1 MEGKASSMERKEEGK
16 EEPKAA
22 AAAPAPS
29 ASPNF
34 ALGMGRAMLAQQA
47 FHEIKGD
54 YEKSLEGKE
63 GEERQKTLDA
73 LHLRS
78 ADKCLKLA
86 QRNGGIYNKAA
97 QFVASLQAGAGDA
110 SIPKPYIDALKIV
123 CDKAPFRPFSE
134 MENVVKEDFGVESL
148 DEIFQSVDDQPLAA
162 ASLAQVHRAVLKD
175 GTEVAVK
182 IQYPGLLEQMA
193 SDFAVF
199 RMFGQQIK
207 PGGFDL
213 TWVVND
219 FEVSISAELD
229 FTIEGRNA
237 ELTGKDFAHQPYAK
251 VPKVF
256 WEYTTKRVLTME
268 FVTGMVPTNDAKAL
282 REAGMDPYK
291 VGCMLSDLFAE
302 MVFCTGRVHG
312 DPHAGNVYAILDEK
326 TNQEKIVLLDHGLY
340 HDVTNDLRK
349 QFCKFVTACVTRDGH
364 QMKTLGEKFAGPLY
378 RFFPIILSPW
388 FVFGSK
394 VSLEDI
400 RAAKQKRIPPGVEL
414 KQVGEFLVGLHDTG
428 GNLLGVLH
436 SMGYIRG
443 ILNMLKFPERRRLKS
458 FAKYAAAGGNC
469 EVEAY
474 DKDLKKAKEQ
484 VKKPAVDLSAP
495 VQLSMAMVQ
504 VDLLA
509 LLISILAPVAILLLV
524 LGKRNTIGIAL
535 AVLALIGSLF
545 YHNSGCCA
553 EHHHLSD
560 LVADSSSAAGTPEL

>member
-1 MEGKASSMERKEEGK
+1 M
-16 EEPKAA
+16 
-22 AAAPAPS
+22 

-34 ALGMGRAMLAQQA
+34 AMGMGRAMLAQQL

-63 GEERQKTLDA
+63 GDEREKTLQE

-110 SIPKPYIDALKIV
+110 SIPKPYIDALKVV
-123 CDKAPFRPFSE
+123 CDKAPFRPFADLAQ
-134 MENVVKEDFGVESL
+134 VVKEDFGVDSL
-148 DEIFQSVDDQPLAA
+148 DEVFKSVDESPLAA

-256 WEYTTKRVLTME
+256 WEHTTKRVLTME
-268 FVTGMVPTNDAKAL
+268 FVTGMVPTNDARAL
-282 REAGMDPYK
+282 AEAGMDPYR

-312 DPHAGNVYAILDEK
+312 DPHAGNVYAILDKETK
-326 TNQEKIVLLDHGLY
+326 REKIVLLDHGLY
-340 HDVTNDLRK
+340 HDVANDLRK
-349 QFCKFVTACVTRDGH
+349 DFCEFVSACVERDGGR
-364 QMKTLGEKFAGPLY
+364 MKTLGERFAGPLY

-443 ILNMLKFPERRRLKS
+443 ILNCLKFPERRRLKS
-458 FAKYAAAGGNC
+458 FAKYAKAGC
-469 EVEAY
+469 DYEVEPY
-474 DKDLKKAKEQ
+474 DEDLGKAKEQ
-484 VKKPAVDLSAP
+484 VKKPALELSTAAK
-495 VQLSMAMVQ
+495 VGVAMMH

-509 LLISILAPVAILLLV
+509 LLISVLAPVAIVLLV
-524 LGKRNTIGIAL
+524 LGKRTTFGIVGAIL
-535 AVLALIGSLF
+535 VLIVSFF
-545 YHNSGCCA
+545 YQRSAGGPGTA
-553 EHHHLSD
+553 
-560 LVADSSSAAGTPEL
+560 AAGEGEAIILD

>member
-1 MEGKASSMERKEEGK
+1 MTENGAEQ
-16 EEPKAA
+16 A
-22 AAAPAPS
+22 AAAPKPEAANGAPTPTPTP
-29 ASPNF
+29 APAQPNF
-34 ALGMGRAMLAQQA
+34 AMGMGRAMLAQQT
-47 FHEIKGD
+47 FYEIKGD

-63 GEERQKTLDA
+63 EGSKERAETMAA

-123 CDKAPFRPFSE
+123 CDKAPFRPFSDMAKVIE
-134 MENVVKEDFGVESL
+134 EDFGKPISEV
-148 DEIFQSVDDQPLAA
+148 FQSVDEEPLAA

-229 FTIEGRNA
+229 FMIEGKNA
-237 ELTGKDFAHQPYAK
+237 ELTGKDFAHQKYAK
-251 VPKVF
+251 VPKVY
-256 WEYTTKRVLTME
+256 WDLTTKRVLTME
-268 FVTGMVPTNDAKAL
+268 FVTDMVPTNDAAKL
-282 REAGMDPYK
+282 RAAGMDPYK

-312 DPHAGNVYAILDEK
+312 DPHAGNVYCILDKVTKE
-326 TNQEKIVLLDHGLY
+326 ERIVLLDHGLY
-340 HDVTNDLRK
+340 HDVDNDLRRS
-349 QFCKFVTACVTRDGH
+349 FSDFVTACVARDGAK
-364 QMKTLGEKFAGPLY
+364 MKSLGERFAGPLY

-394 VSLEDI
+394 IQLEDI
-400 RAAKQKRIPPGVEL
+400 RAAKEKRIPPGVKL
-414 KQVGEFLVGLHDTG
+414 KEVGEFLVGLHDTG

-443 ILNMLKFPERRRLKS
+443 ILNCLSFPERRRLKS
-458 FAKYAAAGGNC
+458 FAKFAALGGAY
-469 EVEAY
+469 EVEPRDE
-474 DKDLKKAKEQ
+474 DK
-484 VKKPAVDLSAP
+484 VPAEVLVPASAMAVVNVDI
-495 VQLSMAMVQ
+495 
-504 VDLLA
+504 LA
-509 LLISILAPVAILLLV
+509 LLITVLAPLALVVLV
-524 LGKRNTIGIAL
+524 LGKRTTAGIA
-535 AVLALIGSLF
+535 AAILALILGT
-545 YHNSGCCA
+545 GC
-553 EHHHLSD
+553 LY
-560 LVADSSSAAGTPEL
+560 

>member
-1 MEGKASSMERKEEGK
+1 MTTPASPTPATPEA
-16 EEPKAA
+16 PAAPAA
-22 AAAPAPS
+22 AAPS

-47 FHEIKGD
+47 FYEIKGD

-63 GEERQKTLDA
+63 GEERAEIMKQ

-123 CDKAPFRPFSE
+123 CDKAPFRKFSE
-134 MENVVKEDFGVESL
+134 MEGVIKEDFGVSSVK
-148 DEIFQSVDDQPLAA
+148 EIFREVDEEPLAA

-229 FTIEGRNA
+229 FMIEGRNA
-237 ELTGKDFAHQPYAK
+237 ELTCKDFAHQPYAK

-268 FVTGMVPTNDAKAL
+268 FVTGMVQTNDAKAL
-282 REAGMDPYK
+282 AKAGMDPYK
-291 VGCMLSDLFAE
+291 VGCMLSDMFAE

-312 DPHAGNVYAILDEK
+312 DPHAGNVYAILDEETK
-326 TNQEKIVLLDHGLY
+326 EEKIVLLDHGLY
-340 HDVTNDLRK
+340 HDVDNRLRK
-349 QFCKFVTACVTRDGH
+349 DFCNFVSACVSRNGDT
-364 QMKTLGEKFAGPLY
+364 MKSLGERFAGPLY

-443 ILNMLKFPERRRLKS
+443 ILNNLKFPERRRLKS
-458 FAKYAAAGGNC
+458 FAKFAKAGSDH
-469 EVEAY
+469 EVLEY
-474 DKDLKKAKEQ
+474 DKDLKKAKDQ
-484 VKKPAVDLSAP
+484 KKKAASSSSVAVSVA
-495 VQLSMAMVQ
+495 VFQ

-509 LLISILAPVAILLLV
+509 LLISILAPIAIVLLV
-524 LGKRNTIGIAL
+524 LGKRTTIGL
-535 AVLALIGSLF
+535 ATA
-545 YHNSGCCA
+545 
-553 EHHHLSD
+553 
-560 LVADSSSAAGTPEL
+560 VAAAVVAFVYQNY